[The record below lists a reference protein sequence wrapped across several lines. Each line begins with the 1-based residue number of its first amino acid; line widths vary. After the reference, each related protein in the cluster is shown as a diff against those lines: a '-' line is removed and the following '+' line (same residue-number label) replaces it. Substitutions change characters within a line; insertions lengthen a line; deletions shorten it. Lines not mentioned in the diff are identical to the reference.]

1 MGQGMAAK
9 TGGGLAVRA
18 GAVVNA
24 PGTGRFMESAGLTDQ
39 QTAFVAAYIGNGAQA
54 TKAAEAAGY
63 AHPQSEAWRLMQNPA
78 VRAALHAE
86 ADKRLAG
93 AGVIGIGV
101 LVDIAR
107 DTLAPAPSRVSA
119 AKWLAEAA
127 GHGLA
132 ARKAGETDADAKPLE
147 EMSAA
152 ELVQAIAGI
161 GGAIEQMRQQKA
173 DAARTIDAEPI
184 APRVAPRSDPC
195 PPET

>member
-1 MGQGMAAK
+1 MKRK
-9 TGGGLAVRA
+9 TGGGLAAKA

-24 PGTGRFMESAGLTDQ
+24 PGSGRFMESSGLTDQ
-39 QTAFVAAYIGNGAQA
+39 QTAFVAAYIANGANGTQA
-54 TKAAEAAGY
+54 AIAAGY
-63 AHPQSEAWRLMQNPA
+63 QSPGSESWRLMQNPA
-78 VRAALHAE
+78 IRAAINAE

-107 DTLAPAPSRVSA
+107 DKGAPTPSRVSA

-132 ARKAGETDADAKPLE
+132 ARKAGEATDDKPLE

-161 GGAIEQMRQQKA
+161 GGAIQQMRQQQA
-173 DAARTIDAEPI
+173 ASDAQVIEGEVITPRLAPI
-184 APRVAPRSDPC
+184 SDPLA
-195 PPET
+195 PES